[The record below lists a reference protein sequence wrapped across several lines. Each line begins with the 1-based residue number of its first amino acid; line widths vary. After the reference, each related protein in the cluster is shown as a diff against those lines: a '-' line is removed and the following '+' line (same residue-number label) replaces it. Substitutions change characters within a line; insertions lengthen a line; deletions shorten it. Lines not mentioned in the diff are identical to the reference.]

1 MREKRWEP
9 GCTFSGEL
17 TGSADKVDVAS
28 GMPPEVRTGTL
39 PLISGFVL
47 VCRGGGEGCGKLEG
61 SRHLC
66 TRNKEL
72 TLSPSRTV
80 SQAPSPMET
89 SLFPPEPGSGSLE
102 AT

>member
-47 VCRGGGEGCGKLEG
+47 VCRGGGRGAVNWKARDICAQEIR
-61 SRHLC
+61 S
-66 TRNKEL
+66 
-72 TLSPSRTV
+72 
-80 SQAPSPMET
+80 
-89 SLFPPEPGSGSLE
+89 
-102 AT
+102 